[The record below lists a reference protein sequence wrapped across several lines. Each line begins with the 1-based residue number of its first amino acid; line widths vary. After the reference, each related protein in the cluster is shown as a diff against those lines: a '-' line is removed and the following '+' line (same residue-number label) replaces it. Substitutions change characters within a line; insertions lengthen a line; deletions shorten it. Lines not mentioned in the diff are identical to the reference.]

1 MHPWVAITVGTLA
14 AALMVASLR
23 VSILRLRYQLSAAV
37 TEETELLASQRE
49 ITVEL
54 RELRDPTR
62 LRELA
67 TKQGFARPE
76 RVIQLSVPATG
87 ASRNRTMRSADL
99 GRSGLR
105 LRVAC
110 AVLLGCFALLAVRAA
125 QLAMVD
131 PPRSGAGQDD
141 RTRGPFAWRPPEG

>member
-1 MHPWVAITVGTLA
+1 MNKAWARKRAQLFAKEQQPDHSSRPLSRSADRDVDTVGRDFAPLRSRGRRPLRPWMAITVVSLA

-37 TEETELLASQRE
+37 TEETELLARQRE

-67 TKQGFARPE
+67 TKQGFVRPE

-87 ASRNRTMRSADL
+87 Q
-99 GRSGLR
+99 
-105 LRVAC
+105 VE
-110 AVLLGCFALLAVRAA
+110 AA
-125 QLAMVD
+125 
-131 PPRSGAGQDD
+131 P
-141 RTRGPFAWRPPEG
+141 

>member
-1 MHPWVAITVGTLA
+1 MNKAWARQRAQLFAEEPPRDTPSMPPPHSADRDADTVGRDFAQLRSRGRRPLRPWMAITVGALA

-37 TEETELLASQRE
+37 TEETELLARQRE

-62 LRELA
+62 LRDLA

-76 RVIQLSVPATG
+76 RVIQLSVPATDQVET
-87 ASRNRTMRSADL
+87 A
-99 GRSGLR
+99 
-105 LRVAC
+105 
-110 AVLLGCFALLAVRAA
+110 
-125 QLAMVD
+125 
-131 PPRSGAGQDD
+131 P
-141 RTRGPFAWRPPEG
+141 

>member
-1 MHPWVAITVGTLA
+1 MNKAWARQRARLFAEELPPQATLGPPPRSAARNTDTVGRDFARLRSKGGRSLRPWLAIAVGTLA

-67 TKQGFARPE
+67 TEQGFARPE

-87 ASRNRTMRSADL
+87 
-99 GRSGLR
+99 
-105 LRVAC
+105 VIE
-110 AVLLGCFALLAVRAA
+110 AA
-125 QLAMVD
+125 
-131 PPRSGAGQDD
+131 P
-141 RTRGPFAWRPPEG
+141 

>member
-1 MHPWVAITVGTLA
+1 MNKAWARQRAQLFAEEPPLNAASRPPSNSADRDPETVGRDFAHLRSRGRKSRRPWMAITVGALV

-37 TEETELLASQRE
+37 TEETELLARQRE

-67 TKQGFARPE
+67 TERGFARPE
-76 RVIQLSVPATG
+76 RVIQLSVPATEQVE
-87 ASRNRTMRSADL
+87 AT
-99 GRSGLR
+99 
-105 LRVAC
+105 
-110 AVLLGCFALLAVRAA
+110 
-125 QLAMVD
+125 
-131 PPRSGAGQDD
+131 P
-141 RTRGPFAWRPPEG
+141 

>member
-1 MHPWVAITVGTLA
+1 MNKAWARQRAQLFAEEPPLETSSRPLSGSADHDADTVERDFAHLRSRDRRSPRPWLAIAVGALA

-37 TEETELLASQRE
+37 TEETELLARQRE

-54 RELRDPTR
+54 RELRDPNR

-76 RVIQLSVPATG
+76 RVIQLSVPA
-87 ASRNRTMRSADL
+87 
-99 GRSGLR
+99 
-105 LRVAC
+105 
-110 AVLLGCFALLAVRAA
+110 
-125 QLAMVD
+125 
-131 PPRSGAGQDD
+131 AGQVE
-141 RTRGPFAWRPPEG
+141 TAP

>member
-1 MHPWVAITVGTLA
+1 MNKAWARQRAQLFAEELPPDTSSRPRSHSADRDTDAVGRDFAHLRSRGRRPLHPWVAITVGTLA
-14 AALMVASLR
+14 AALMVASVR

-37 TEETELLASQRE
+37 TEETELLAQQRE

-76 RVIQLSVPATG
+76 RVIQLSVPTTG
-87 ASRNRTMRSADL
+87 QVETT
-99 GRSGLR
+99 
-105 LRVAC
+105 
-110 AVLLGCFALLAVRAA
+110 
-125 QLAMVD
+125 
-131 PPRSGAGQDD
+131 P
-141 RTRGPFAWRPPEG
+141 

>member
-1 MHPWVAITVGTLA
+1 MSKAWARQRARLFAGPQDASSRPFSESSDRDSDTVGRDFAHLHSRGRKPLRPWVAITVGTLA
-14 AALMVASLR
+14 AALLVASLR

-37 TEETELLASQRE
+37 TEETELLARQRE

-54 RELRDPTR
+54 QELRDPTR

-87 ASRNRTMRSADL
+87 
-99 GRSGLR
+99 
-105 LRVAC
+105 
-110 AVLLGCFALLAVRAA
+110 LAETS
-125 QLAMVD
+125 
-131 PPRSGAGQDD
+131 P
-141 RTRGPFAWRPPEG
+141 